1 MGSITH
7 SCRHA
12 GLSEWLCGYMEYWG
26 QGQRKKLGGG
36 ERVLTIQSHPIL
48 GEEKE
53 VYLQMPEP
61 SELLVKFQAAPA

>member
-1 MGSITH
+1 
-7 SCRHA
+7 
-12 GLSEWLCGYMEYWG
+12 MEYWG